1 MEVIPFYSIVLKSQ
15 EIFLRSG
22 RSIVDLPSPGVTS
35 LIAEGRH
42 NRCSRLG
49 RGDLPTLLRHCSLFH
64 IFSCLALLFLI
75 YMTTTFGQVERSML
89 ARVLSSAVFGIDA
102 YVVEVEVDIA
112 QGLPAFATV
121 GLPEG
126 AVKESKDRVK
136 AATKNCGYDFPSRRI
151 TVNLAPADI
160 KKEGA
165 AFDLPMAI
173 GILAATEVVQKA
185 RLDQYFILGE
195 LSLDGQVK
203 PIKGAL
209 SIAVAARNAGLR
221 GILLPR
227 ENSKEAAVVKGIQVL
242 PLDNLSDCVEF
253 LNDTLHIDPVI
264 LDLDEIFKTEMN
276 YPVDF
281 NEVKGQEHVKRCLE
295 VAAAGGHN
303 LIMIGPP
310 GSGKTMLAKRLPT
323 ILPDMNFEESIETTK
338 IHSVLGLL
346 PSDRALIVTRPFRSP
361 HHTVSDAGL
370 IGGGQIPKPGEVS
383 LSHNGVLFLDELPEF
398 KKNVLEVMR
407 QPLEEEKVTISRAAT
422 SLTYPARFMLVA
434 AMNPCPCGYYS
445 DPSNEC
451 SCTIPQIQRYRSKI
465 SGPLMD
471 RIDIHVEVPAV
482 KYRDLAS
489 RDPGEPSREIKR
501 RVDQARRVQLER
513 FKGMKI
519 YCNAQ
524 MTNRQIKKY
533 CQIDEASQ
541 RLLEMAIDRFG
552 LSARA
557 YTRILKVARTIADLE
572 GQVDIQPAHLSEA
585 IQYRSLDRGMIA

>member
-1 MEVIPFYSIVLKSQ
+1 
-15 EIFLRSG
+15 
-22 RSIVDLPSPGVTS
+22 
-35 LIAEGRH
+35 
-42 NRCSRLG
+42 
-49 RGDLPTLLRHCSLFH
+49 
-64 IFSCLALLFLI
+64 
-75 YMTTTFGQVERSML
+75 ML
-89 ARVLSSAVFGIDA
+89 AKVLSSAVFGIDA

-173 GILAATEVVQKA
+173 GILAATEVVQKG
-185 RLDQYFILGE
+185 RLNHYFILGE

-203 PIKGAL
+203 PIKGTL
-209 SIAVAARNAGLR
+209 PIAVAARDAGLR

-227 ENSKEAAVVKGIQVL
+227 DNSKEAAVVNGIEVL
-242 PLDNLSDCVEF
+242 PLDTLSDCVEF
-253 LNDTLHIDPVI
+253 LNGSLHIDPVV
-264 LDLDEIFKTEMN
+264 LNLDEVFKQEMN

-303 LIMIGPP
+303 VIMVGPP

-338 IHSVLGLL
+338 IHSVLGLI
-346 PSDRALIVTRPFRSP
+346 PSDRALIVTRPFRNP

-398 KKNVLEVMR
+398 KKNVLEVLR

-445 DPSNEC
+445 DPNNEC
-451 SCTIPQIQRYRSKI
+451 TCTIPQIQRYRSKI

-471 RIDIHVEVPAV
+471 RIDIHAEVPAV

-489 RDPGEPSREIKR
+489 RDSGEPSREIKR
-501 RVDQARRVQLER
+501 RVDQARNVQLDR
-513 FKGMKI
+513 FKGIKI

-524 MTNRQIKKY
+524 MTNRHIKKH

-541 RLLEMAIDRFG
+541 KLLEVAIDKFG

-572 GQVDIQPAHLSEA
+572 GQENIQPAHLSEA
-585 IQYRSLDRGMIA
+585 IQYRTLDRNLIS

>member
-1 MEVIPFYSIVLKSQ
+1 
-15 EIFLRSG
+15 
-22 RSIVDLPSPGVTS
+22 
-35 LIAEGRH
+35 
-42 NRCSRLG
+42 
-49 RGDLPTLLRHCSLFH
+49 
-64 IFSCLALLFLI
+64 
-75 YMTTTFGQVERSML
+75 ML

-151 TVNLAPADI
+151 TVNLAPADR

-173 GILAATEVVQKA
+173 GILAATEVVQKGKLN
-185 RLDQYFILGE
+185 RYFILGE

-203 PIKGAL
+203 PIKGSL
-209 SIAVAARNAGLR
+209 PIAVAARNAGLR

-227 ENSKEAAVVKGIQVL
+227 DNSKEAAVVNGIEIL
-242 PLDNLSDCVEF
+242 PLDTLSDCVEF
-253 LNDTLHIDPVI
+253 LNGSLHIDPVV
-264 LDLDEIFKTEMN
+264 LDLDEVFKQEMN

-281 NEVKGQEHVKRCLE
+281 NEVKGQEHVKRSLE

-303 LIMIGPP
+303 VIMVGPP

-338 IHSVLGLL
+338 IHSVLGLI
-346 PSDRALIVTRPFRSP
+346 PSDRALVVTRPFRNP

-445 DPSNEC
+445 DPNNEC
-451 SCTIPQIQRYRSKI
+451 TCTIPQIQRYRSKI

-471 RIDIHVEVPAV
+471 RIDIHAEVPAV

-501 RVDQARRVQLER
+501 RVDQARRVQIDR

-524 MTNRQIKKY
+524 MTNRHIKKY

-541 RLLEMAIDRFG
+541 RLLEVAIDKFG

-572 GQVDIQPAHLSEA
+572 GQENIQSAHLSEA
-585 IQYRSLDRGMIA
+585 IQYRTLDRNLIS